1 MMMIVDR
8 FEADYAVLEIESDS
22 GELLYKNLPLD
33 WLPDDIAEGDVLR
46 KGAEGYVIDRAETDK
61 RRNAANLKLQAL
73 LLREDA

>member
-8 FEADYAVLEIESDS
+8 FEADYAVLEVQTDA

>member
-8 FEADYAVLEIESDS
+8 FEADYAVLEVQTDA

-33 WLPDDIAEGDVLR
+33 WPPDDIAEGDVLR

>member
-46 KGAEGYVIDRAETDK
+46 KGASGYVIDRAETD
-61 RRNAANLKLQAL
+61 RRRMSANAKMQAL
-73 LLREDA
+73 LSREHV

>member
-46 KGAEGYVIDRAETDK
+46 KGASGYVIDRAETDK
-61 RRNAANLKLQAL
+61 RRTAAKEKIRAL
-73 LLREDA
+73 LGQEED